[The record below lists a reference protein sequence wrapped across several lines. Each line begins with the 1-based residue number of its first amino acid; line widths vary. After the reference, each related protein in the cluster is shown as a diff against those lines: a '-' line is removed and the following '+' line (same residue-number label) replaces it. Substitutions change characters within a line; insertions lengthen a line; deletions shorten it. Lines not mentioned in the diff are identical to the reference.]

1 MGKKHKATCGE
12 IITVRGS
19 WRGVLLAC
27 RKCGGKLKGGFGPKG
42 KDGLPD
48 ALRQLLRETGRRQEM
63 RILEIGCLGVCPK
76 GGVVVMHGAQPGEML
91 VIPEGTDLAQ
101 LAARLPAVAASQPAA
116 TTQD

>member
-1 MGKKHKATCGE
+1 MGKKHKATSGE
-12 IITVRGS
+12 IVTVRGP

-42 KDGLPD
+42 KDRLPE

-91 VIPEGTDLAQ
+91 VIPEGMDLAQ
-101 LAARLPAVAASQPAA
+101 LAARLPAVATSQPAPA
-116 TTQD
+116 ARD